1 MKQILAIIVLLMPSV
16 VLACSCKENDMEVL
30 YNQSSHVFSA
40 EVTTTHLKKIK
51 FWPREVDLIEAEF
64 NVIEYFKK
72 GNNEINI
79 VRDLSW
85 GAGNCSIG
93 LMSGLEF
100 VFFIAKEQGKIKN
113 YVNMCSGTYPIHLKK
128 SDFQNRFDRLRS
140 FGKK

>member
-1 MKQILAIIVLLMPSV
+1 MFLQRKRYGSFI
-16 VLACSCKENDMEVL
+16 
-30 YNQSSHVFSA
+30 QSVFSCFFCRSYNNSPQ
-40 EVTTTHLKKIK
+40 KIK